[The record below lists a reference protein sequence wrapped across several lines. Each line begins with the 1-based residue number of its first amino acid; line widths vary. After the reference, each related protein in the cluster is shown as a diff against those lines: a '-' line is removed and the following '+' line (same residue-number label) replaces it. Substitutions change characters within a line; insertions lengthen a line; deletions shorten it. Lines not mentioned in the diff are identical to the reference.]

1 MKNIEKYL
9 TSSRQDALTEISRI
23 NSMRAKVMARNN
35 RKGITTEK
43 QKKQYQAGLDIEK
56 VLNGMSNG
64 DYRGYLYFE
73 GIRNEPSKQ
82 ARMKLI

>member
-9 TSSRQDALTEISRI
+9 TSSRQDALTEIARI

-56 VLNGMSNG
+56 MLNAINDGQ
-64 DYRGYLYFE
+64 YRSFLYFE

-82 ARMKLI
+82 VRMKLT